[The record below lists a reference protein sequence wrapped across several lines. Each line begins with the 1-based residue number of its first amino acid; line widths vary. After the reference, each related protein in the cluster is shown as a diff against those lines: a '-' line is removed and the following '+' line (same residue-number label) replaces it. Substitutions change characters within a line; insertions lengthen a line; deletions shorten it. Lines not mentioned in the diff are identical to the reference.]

1 MSHYVQNV
9 VIEGEFVQYLFS
21 EETDYVADNIIF
33 LVFNVRIK
41 LRFVSL
47 TYSWKF
53 RFLINIVKGI

>member
-47 TYSWKF
+47 TYS
-53 RFLINIVKGI
+53 